1 MIEVLQEIEKDWYLI
16 HLKDTR
22 HYQIWNKW
30 DLYEVLLNATNY
42 SANNRKPYLDIYD
55 DDLPVTESTL
65 NIMVAEL
72 KRVKEENNK
81 KNNN

>member
-22 HYQIWNKW
+22 YYQIWNKW
-30 DLYEVLLNATNY
+30 DLFDLLLKATNIEFG
-42 SANNRKPYLDIYD
+42 KPKPQYTLWDEDFPIPQQGLNDI
-55 DDLPVTESTL
+55 VS
-65 NIMVAEL
+65 EL